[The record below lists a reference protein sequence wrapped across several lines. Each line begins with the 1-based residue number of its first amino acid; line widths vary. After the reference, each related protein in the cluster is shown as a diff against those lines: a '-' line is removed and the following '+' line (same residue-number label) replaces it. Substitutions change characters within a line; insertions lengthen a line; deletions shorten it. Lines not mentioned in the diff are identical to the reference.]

1 MAKKYSENLKLTIE
15 DNDEFVGIE
24 TTANNFRKIDTA
36 VGDIRAKL
44 KSASGTAHVAISQN
58 GSTVSADKSFSFIKA
73 ELANGNEVF
82 VDLTVAGEED
92 GVILP
97 LSKQTETEVW
107 FSGFLSKTLWKVK
120 ATASGFEVFSFDCA
134 EKNHTHELATSSKAG
149 LLSAE
154 DKKKLDGMIADG
166 EKITVDSELSAGST
180 NPVQNKVI
188 TAALNSKAAGD
199 HTHELATS
207 SKAGLL
213 SAEDKKKLDGMIADG
228 EKITVDDDLSQTSE
242 NPVQNKVVT
251 AALGT
256 KANESHGHSI
266 SDITNLQNS
275 LNGKANN
282 SHGHSISDITN
293 LQSTLDGKASTG
305 HTHSG
310 YSASGHGHSISDITN
325 LQNTLDGKA
334 SASHTHSGYAASV
347 HTHSGYATSDHT
359 HSGYAAKSHS
369 HTEYASSSHN
379 HDSSYAAKSHGHT
392 EYASRSHNHDSSYAA
407 KSHGH
412 SISDVTNL
420 QTTLNNKA
428 AANHKHGNT
437 ELWNGNHFLTSTA
450 SSTAQI
456 SLNGNISDQNIGVVL
471 VFSPCTLDD
480 SGNFE
485 NSIDYFY
492 QTFFIPKAF
501 IPSGSYKI
509 MSFALHY
516 EKYNLNGNKI
526 LKIYNNKIEGYI
538 TNSDAGTSNGITYN
552 NKRFILRKVYGV

>member
-24 TTANNFRKIDTA
+24 TTANNFRKIDAA
-36 VGDIRAKL
+36 VGDIRIKL
-44 KSASGTAHVAISQN
+44 KSVSGTAHVAISQN
-58 GSTVSADKSFSFIKA
+58 GSTVSADKNFSFIKA
-73 ELANGNEVF
+73 ELADGNEVF

-107 FSGFLSKTLWKVK
+107 FSGFLSETLWKVK
-120 ATASGFEVFSFDCA
+120 ATASGFEVFRFACA
-134 EKNHTHELATSSKAG
+134 ESDHTHKLATSSQAG
-149 LLSAE
+149 F
-154 DKKKLDGMIADG
+154 
-166 EKITVDSELSAGST
+166 
-180 NPVQNKVI
+180 
-188 TAALNSKAAGD
+188 
-199 HTHELATS
+199 
-207 SKAGLL
+207 L

-228 EKITVDDDLSQTSE
+228 EKITVDDDLNQKSA
-242 NPVQNKVVT
+242 NPVQNKVIT
-251 AALGT
+251 AALDT
-256 KANESHGHSI
+256 KANNAHSHSISDISGLQNSLSGKANSSHGHSI
-266 SDITNLQNS
+266 SDITNLQN
-275 LNGKANN
+275 
-282 SHGHSISDITN
+282 
-293 LQSTLDGKASTG
+293 TLDGKASTG

-334 SASHTHSGYAASV
+334 STN
-347 HTHSGYATSDHT
+347 
-359 HSGYAAKSHS
+359 HS
-369 HTEYASSSHN
+369 HTEYAASSHN
-379 HDSSYAAKSHGHT
+379 HDSSYAAKSHTHSGYAASGHNHDSS
-392 EYASRSHNHDSSYAA
+392 YAAKSHTHSNYAASGHNHDSSYAA

-437 ELWNGNHFLTSTA
+437 ELWSGNHFLTSTA

-485 NSIDYFY
+485 NSTDYFY

-501 IPSGSYKI
+501 IPSSSYKI
-509 MSFALHY
+509 ISFALHY
-516 EKYNLNGNKI
+516 ENYNLNGNKI

>member
-1 MAKKYSENLKLTIE
+1 MAKTYSENLRLTIE

-44 KSASGTAHVAISQN
+44 KSASGTAHIAINQN
-58 GSTVSADKSFSFIKA
+58 GSTVSAEKNFSFIKA

-82 VDLTVAGEED
+82 VDLTVAEKED

-134 EKNHTHELATSSKAG
+134 EKNHTHELATSSQAG
-149 LLSAE
+149 FLSAE

-293 LQSTLDGKASTG
+293 LQNTLDGKASAS

-359 HSGYAAKSHS
+359 HSGYAAKSHTHS
-369 HTEYASSSHN
+369 N
-379 HDSSYAAKSHGHT
+379 YAASG
-392 EYASRSHNHDSSYAA
+392 HNHDSSYAA

-437 ELWNGNHFLTSTA
+437 EFWSGNAYMGKGQT
-450 SSTAQI
+450 I
-456 SLNGNISDQNIGVVL
+456 SFNNSYRVSNMNSGIVL
-471 VFSPCTLDD
+471 VFSYYN
-480 SGNFE
+480 GQE
-485 NSIDYFY
+485 NSLPWSWQSYFV
-492 QTFFIPKAF
+492 PKEIVPTSESDF
-501 IPSGSYKI
+501 VEMCFKLSDR
-509 MSFALHY
+509 SFEIVGTKYLH
-516 EKYNLNGNKI
+516 
-526 LKIYNNKIEGYI
+526 IYNNKIIGHADN
-538 TNSDAGTSNGITYN
+538 TKSATATSGIKFDS
-552 NKRFILRKVYGV
+552 NKFVLRKVYGV